1 MSSELIEVKKILEEK
16 STQLLAEKITT
27 EILNETIAS
36 FSDFEL
42 TEIEYSFLNNKYK
55 RLN

>member
-1 MSSELIEVKKILEEK
+1 MSSELIKVKKILEEK